1 MMDLSSF
8 PSSDGLFPPLF
19 PSACLVTAFPCPP
32 LLLSPSHTLSCSYP
46 SPPFQH
52 LRAVAVFHFS
62 VLVTS
67 HLLPGSYQT
76 VFGKLYMYHRSLHA
90 FTLSFFSLTQVMVA
104 FLCPLV
110 PYVQGVGFID
120 TFIPVLL
127 LSLCI

>member
-46 SPPFQH
+46 SPPFPQRFQH

-76 VFGKLYMYHRSLHA
+76 VFRKGVH
-90 FTLSFFSLTQVMVA
+90 
-104 FLCPLV
+104 V
-110 PYVQGVGFID
+110 P
-120 TFIPVLL
+120 
-127 LSLCI
+127 